1 MQRSFL
7 GVVRAYKQKAGS
19 VGSQERTYTTVHAL
33 MHAWSQ
39 EIRRRIVIA
48 RMGVLGYL
56 NMNKK
61 SRLRE
66 YQITLVLPTA
76 ADEEGAPLYVFKTV
90 DKQTFNEAVTA
101 AYVYRAKSGL
111 EWMIESI
118 CELKS

>member
-1 MQRSFL
+1 LQHSFL
-7 GVVRAYKQKAGS
+7 GVARAYKQKAGS
-19 VGSQERTYTTVHAL
+19 VGSQERIYTTVHAL

-39 EIRRRIVIA
+39 EIRLRIVIA

-56 NMNKK
+56 NMNNK

-101 AYVYRAKSGL
+101 AYMYRAKSGL

-118 CELKS
+118 HEIKN

>member
-1 MQRSFL
+1 MSVWTQRIQL
-7 GVVRAYKQKAGS
+7 
-19 VGSQERTYTTVHAL
+19 
-33 MHAWSQ
+33 
-39 EIRRRIVIA
+39 RIVIV
-48 RMGVLGYL
+48 RMGALGYL

-61 SRLRE
+61 LTLRE

-76 ADEEGAPLYVFKTV
+76 RDEEGPPLYVFKTV

-118 CELKS
+118 CEIKS